1 MTNNSERQIQWVE
14 SFPSKYLDFRLAKKQ
29 NPSSWVVDVFTNGD
43 DDILLG
49 QVRYYANWRQYGF
62 YPNDGTVFEKTC
74 LTDLAEFCRSLN
86 ERQRAGIKP
95 EPEMIQTKIQSGDSV

>member
-29 NPSSWVVDVFTNGD
+29 NPSSWVVDVFTSGD

-49 QVRYYANWRQYGF
+49 QIRYYANWRQYIF
-62 YPNDGTVFEKTC
+62 FSKGTPLLSVGCMEDIVSFTKTLNKEKR
-74 LTDLAEFCRSLN
+74 L
-86 ERQRAGIKP
+86 IK
-95 EPEMIQTKIQSGDSV
+95 